1 MAITT
6 NGIQGVGPDTV
17 QTLTN
22 KTLEAPVINNATFTG
37 AQAGLE
43 VKFGNNI
50 VFEGTTADAYETTL
64 TAGDPTADRTITLP
78 NSTGTVALTSDLTSY
93 ITASSTDTLTNKTLT
108 SPVMTTPTITGAIF
122 NDGSVVFEGAT
133 ADAYETT
140 LAITDPT
147 ADRTI
152 TFPDSTGTVALTSDI
167 TVTASSTTTLTNK
180 TLTDPKINLA
190 VNAQTGTSYTLVL
203 TDNGK
208 FVTCSNASAITVT
221 IPPASSVAYDTGAQ
235 INIIQKG
242 AGQVTFAQ
250 GSGVT
255 IRSTGATSTAPAL
268 RTQYS
273 TATCVYEG
281 SDVWYVVGD
290 IS

>member
-6 NGIQGVGPDTV
+6 NGVGGIGADQV
-17 QTLTN
+17 ATLTN

-78 NSTGTVALTSDLTSY
+78 DSTGTVALTSDLTSY
-93 ITASSTDTLTNKTLT
+93 ITASSTDTLTNKTIT
-108 SPVMTTPTITGAIF
+108 SPVITTPTITGAVF

-152 TFPDSTGTVALTSDI
+152 TFPDSTGTVALTSGVINNTLTSATGDI
-167 TVTASSTTTLTNK
+167 IYASSADTPARLAIGSSGNILTV
-180 TLTDPKINLA
+180 DVSGVP
-190 VNAQTGTSYTLVL
+190 VW
-203 TDNGK
+203 
-208 FVTCSNASAITVT
+208 SA
-221 IPPASSVAYDTGAQ
+221 PAA
-235 INIIQKG
+235 
-242 AGQVTFAQ
+242 
-250 GSGVT
+250 SGVT
-255 IRSTGATSTAPAL
+255 VNDAGLAFAL
-268 RTQYS
+268 QIY
-273 TATCVYEG
+273 G
-281 SDVWYVVGD
+281 
-290 IS
+290 